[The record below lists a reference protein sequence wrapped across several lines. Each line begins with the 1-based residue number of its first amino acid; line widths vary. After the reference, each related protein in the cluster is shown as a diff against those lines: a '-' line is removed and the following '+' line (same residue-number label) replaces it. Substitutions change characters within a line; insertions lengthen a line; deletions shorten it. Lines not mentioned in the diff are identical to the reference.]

1 MTAAL
6 LQVAVVACGGGSN
19 GGGGDAQDGADG
31 GPVCDQRRAI
41 EVEPVPPPPMA
52 QIERDGHA
60 WDVALPRP
68 RSALIPRLS
77 PPARTARAAAAG
89 AARATGLRF
98 LLITP
103 DEETPS
109 YAAARAALQ
118 RIGVPHEVLVARDT
132 DLGDDLLY
140 EPDGG
145 CRFVGLILADGTLTY
160 DDGGQWVSAFS
171 DAEWARLAAYQVACD
186 AREAIWYG
194 YPDVDVGLV
203 ETGIFDD
210 QAQVDA
216 VLTADGGARFPYLVP
231 DAIIPIHS
239 VYGYRAALAD
249 PATTTA
255 LVETAEG
262 DVLAA
267 AHTRADGTEVL
278 IVTVDSAPWS
288 LHSQVL
294 EFGVV
299 DWLSRGVF
307 IGARRIYLSPQIDD
321 IFLASALWTDGDGA
335 PKYRMT
341 ADDVANLVAWD
352 DGLAD
357 RLPPGSSVVTQ
368 LAFNGV
374 GAQPSEY
381 PDPSLREA
389 LLAVQDR
396 FYWLDH
402 TFTHDN
408 MNEMGDNNAQLEVSR
423 NCALGEEWQL
433 HRFRCEELVTP
444 EISGLDNSD
453 ALDGIA
459 EAGVRIVVSD
469 ASLVPALNP
478 DNPGSNPSPNVG
490 RVNPFDSRIYQV
502 PRHPTNIFFSASLP
516 DEETGLYNQLYADEL
531 GGERTYEGVLEDE
544 AAIGLGRLLAYDVD
558 PTMFHQA
565 NLRVFGGDTPHTLYT
580 DWVDLVVARYTAL
593 VRLPVVGLDLGQV
606 ARVMQE
612 RDSFDR
618 CGLTATL
625 SADRSTLHLE
635 STRACIVPITGIDVP
650 DAGEVEHYGGVP
662 TTYVAL
668 SECDQLEVSL
678 AP

>member
-6 LQVAVVACGGGSN
+6 LQSALACGGGSS
-19 GGGGDAQDGADG
+19 GGDGDAQDGADG

-41 EVEPVPPPPMA
+41 ELEPPPPMV

-68 RSALIPRLS
+68 RSALLPRFS
-77 PPARTARAAAAG
+77 PPARTSRAAAAG
-89 AARATGLRF
+89 APRAIGLRF

-118 RIGVPHEVLVARDT
+118 RIGVPHEVLVARDA

-140 EPDGG
+140 EPDGS
-145 CRFVGLILADGTLTY
+145 CRFAGVILADGTLTY
-160 DDGGQWVSAFS
+160 EDGGQWVSAFS
-171 DAEWARLAAYQVACD
+171 DAEWARLAAYQIACNV
-186 AREAIWYG
+186 REAIWYG
-194 YPDVDVGLV
+194 YPDTDVGLV
-203 ETGIFDD
+203 ETGTFDD
-210 QAQVDA
+210 QAHVDA
-216 VLTADGGARFPYLVP
+216 VLTADGGARFAYLVP
-231 DAIIPIHS
+231 DAVIPIDS
-239 VYGYRAALAD
+239 VYGYRASLLD
-249 PATTTA
+249 PGTTTP

-267 AHTRADGTEVL
+267 AHTRVDGTEVL

-288 LHSQVL
+288 LHSQLL
-294 EFGVV
+294 EFGVI

-307 IGARRIYLSPQIDD
+307 IGARRVYLSPHIDD
-321 IFLASALWTDGDGA
+321 IFLASALWTDDGHYQT
-335 PKYRMT
+335 YRTT
-341 ADDVANLVAWD
+341 AADVTNLVAWQG
-352 DGLAD
+352 GLTD

-368 LAFNGV
+368 LAFNGL

-408 MNEMGDNNAQLEVSR
+408 MNEMGDSNAQLEISK

-433 HRFRCEELVTP
+433 HRFRCSELITP
-444 EISGLDNSD
+444 EISGLDNPD

-459 EAGVRIVVSD
+459 EAGVRTVVSD
-469 ASLVPALNP
+469 ASLLPDLNP

-502 PRHPTNIFFSASLP
+502 PRHPTNIFYSASLP
-516 DEETGLYNQLYADEL
+516 GEETGLYNQLYAEEL
-531 GGERTYEGVLEDE
+531 GGERTYDGVLEDE
-544 AAIGLGRLLAYDVD
+544 AAIGLGRLLAYDVN

-565 NLRVFGGDTPHTLYT
+565 NLRVFGGDTAHTLYT
-580 DWVDLVVARYTAL
+580 DWVDRVIERYTAL
-593 VRLPVVGLDLGQV
+593 VRLPVVGLDLGEV

-612 RDSFDR
+612 RDSFDH

-635 STRACIVPITGIDVP
+635 STRACIVPITGIDAP

-662 TTYVAL
+662 TTYVTL
-668 SECDQLEVSL
+668 SECDQREVSF